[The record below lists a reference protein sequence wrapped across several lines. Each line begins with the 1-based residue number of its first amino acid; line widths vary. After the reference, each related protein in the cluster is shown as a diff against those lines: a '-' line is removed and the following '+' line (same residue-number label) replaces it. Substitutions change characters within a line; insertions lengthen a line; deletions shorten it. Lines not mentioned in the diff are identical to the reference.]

1 MHTRLIT
8 VGLALQFDM
17 ELRSKAGPG
26 SVSSRGGASDVFYS
40 PRVRSPG
47 SSMGESV
54 RSFQDGSPEALEAVI
69 LSRIN
74 AICQPGVYARA
85 RQAQVHNNTSDI
97 GLQYKNTDMVC
108 RRELDA

>member
-1 MHTRLIT
+1 
-8 VGLALQFDM
+8 M
-17 ELRSKAGPG
+17 ELSSKAGPG

-47 SSMGESV
+47 SSIGESV

-74 AICQPGVYARA
+74 AICQPGMYARA
-85 RQAQVHNNTSDI
+85 RQAQVDFCHKHLTATGKLHWVAVNW
-97 GLQYKNTDMVC
+97 VC
-108 RRELDA
+108 A